1 MKKLLMIL
9 AAFIVI
15 TAVPCGL
22 MMMIKPDGS
31 LLQLD
36 INLIN
41 HSFLRNYFVPG
52 LALTFFAGGANLVA
66 FLKLWKKNKQALLWA
81 IAGGIMMMAFEVVQV
96 AVIQTFSWL
105 QLVYMLCGFF
115 MLLIALQL
123 KHKELI

>member
-1 MKKLLMIL
+1 MRNLLMIL

-36 INLIN
+36 INLIS

-52 LALTFFAGGANLVA
+52 VALTFFAGGINLLA
-66 FLKLWKKNKQALLWA
+66 LWMLWKNKKHGLFCS
-81 IAGGIMMMAFEVVQV
+81 IAGGLMMIAFEVVQI

-105 QLVYMLCGFF
+105 QLVYLLCGFF
-115 MLLIALQL
+115 MVLIALQL